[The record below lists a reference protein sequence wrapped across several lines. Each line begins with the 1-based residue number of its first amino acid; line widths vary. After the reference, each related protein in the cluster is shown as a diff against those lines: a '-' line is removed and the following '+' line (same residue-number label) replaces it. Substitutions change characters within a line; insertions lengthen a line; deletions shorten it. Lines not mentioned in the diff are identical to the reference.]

1 MLIFRSVTQIQRMK
15 NEFIQ
20 SYALMQ
26 PHLEKLDIIFKS
38 DKENGD
44 TVCENLTQKAMA
56 TSIPEL
62 KVQQGRKREKCE
74 QPQSQHIPKQ
84 QCRDRKKRDT

>member
-1 MLIFRSVTQIQRMK
+1 MAYNLITFVLIFRSVTQIQRMK

-62 KVQQGRKREKCE
+62 KSSTRKET
-74 QPQSQHIPKQ
+74 
-84 QCRDRKKRDT
+84 RKV